1 MATLDVN
8 RLLEEML
15 AAAKTSFADQWPTA
29 KDLAISSLKKL
40 AVSFVEIEKM
50 KLNGTITDEQ
60 VRLLLSMDKN
70 TFRIVLLSIEGLGL
84 LAVEN
89 ALNAALNIV
98 RDTVN
103 TAVGFVLL

>member
-29 KDLAISSLKKL
+29 KDLSISSLKKL

-60 VRLLLSMDKN
+60 ARLLLSMDKN